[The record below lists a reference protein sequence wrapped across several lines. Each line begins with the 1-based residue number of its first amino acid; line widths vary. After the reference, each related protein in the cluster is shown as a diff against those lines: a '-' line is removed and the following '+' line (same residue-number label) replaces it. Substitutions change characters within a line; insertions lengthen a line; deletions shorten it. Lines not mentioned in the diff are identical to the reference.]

1 MKLLATLVA
10 AGALAATAAAA
21 GPALHLT
28 SAGEATAKASLLTA
42 KIMGAGWTESAPV
55 NGGLELSC
63 AGYDPST
70 RGIVEIGRAEQPELR
85 GGTTGPI
92 ISQVTAVYATPGQA
106 STLWRRAV
114 TPRLVV
120 CAREALQGV
129 TARGIRT
136 RVLSQGT
143 LSVPKAPPSTA
154 GYRVVADL
162 ISKTQTLKTYFD
174 VILVKRG
181 KAVSEITVATFV
193 RPVTP
198 ADAEGALAT
207 IVYRA
212 IG

>member
-1 MKLLATLVA
+1 
-10 AGALAATAAAA
+10 
-21 GPALHLT
+21 
-28 SAGEATAKASLLTA
+28 
-42 KIMGAGWTESAPV
+42 
-55 NGGLELSC
+55 
-63 AGYDPST
+63 
-70 RGIVEIGRAEQPELR
+70 
-85 GGTTGPI
+85 
-92 ISQVTAVYATPGQA
+92 
-106 STLWRRAV
+106 V